1 MIKIITDSAAD
12 IPAKELAEGQI
23 EIMSIPITVDGVT
36 YREGRDFTSEE
47 YYQMLAAAKSIPVHA
62 QVTML
67 EYSEAFRKAIK
78 EGYNNIICVT
88 ITSKGS
94 GMYDAACL
102 AKKVIL
108 EEQPVLAEEVT
119 IDVIDSK
126 GYTYVYGLA
135 VVAAARAVK
144 EGKSRDQVLEVLRQH
159 LDGYQAIV
167 GLTNLS
173 YAKHSGRITTVAAFV
188 GEVMGF
194 RPILRLVDG
203 ELKTEAKVRGD
214 GKLIEALAQKFL
226 EESVSDGRP
235 YYIICADCMDNA
247 QELKKLISKGSRIK
261 CAGIYRIGGAVT
273 TNAGPTVF
281 GFIMPKAISPA
292 KNEA

>member
-36 YREGRDFTSEE
+36 YREGKDFTSEE
-47 YYQMLAAAKSIPVHA
+47 YYQMLAKARSIPVHA

-67 EYSEAFRKAIK
+67 EYSEAFRKAIE

-88 ITSKGS
+88 ITAKGS

-126 GYTYVYGLA
+126 GYTYVYGQA
-135 VVAAARAVK
+135 VVAAANAVK
-144 EGKSRDQVLEVLRQH
+144 EGKSRQEVLEILRQH
-159 LDGYQAIV
+159 LEGYQAVV

-194 RPILRLVDG
+194 RPILRLTNG

-214 GKLIEALAQKFL
+214 SKLIESLAQIFIK
-226 EESVSDGRP
+226 EAANDGRP

-247 QELKKLISKGSRIK
+247 QELKKQISKGSHIK
-261 CAGIYRIGGAVT
+261 CGGIYRIGGAVT

-281 GFIMPKAISPA
+281 GVIIPKNIPA
-292 KNEA
+292 QHD